1 MTAKDYMKQAKILL
15 RRIDRKQK
23 EAAILRQKLSLPK
36 SPDYSDMPKTASPE
50 SHEIEVGISKIISL
64 EEEVSSFRGELDSMV
79 AEIAKNISQLDD
91 SDMRDLLTKRYVEF
105 KSWKVIFIEMGYS
118 KSSAYRL
125 HQQAL
130 SIIKFGTSWDYV
142 GLDDTSHM

>member
-1 MTAKDYMKQAKILL
+1 
-15 RRIDRKQK
+15 
-23 EAAILRQKLSLPK
+23 
-36 SPDYSDMPKTASPE
+36 MPKTVSPE
-50 SHEIEVGISKIISL
+50 PNEIEVGIAKIMSL
-64 EEEVSSFRGELDSMV
+64 EEEILVFRTELDSMV
-79 AEIAKNISQLDD
+79 AEVNNNISKLDN

-105 KSWKVIFIEMGYS
+105 KDWKVIFNEMGYS

>member
-1 MTAKDYMKQAKILL
+1 MTAKEYMKQAKILL

-23 EAAILRQKLSLPK
+23 EADALRQKLSAPQ
-36 SPDYSDMPKTASPE
+36 SPDFSDMPKTISPAQN
-50 SHEIEVGISKIISL
+50 EIEIGVAKIISL
-64 EEEVSSFRGELDSMV
+64 EEEILVFRTELDSMI
-79 AEIAKNISQLDD
+79 AEVNNNISKLDN

-105 KSWKVIFIEMGYS
+105 KDWKVIFSEMGYS

-125 HQQAL
+125 HQEAL
-130 SIIKFGTSWDYV
+130 SIIKFGTSWDYA

>member
-1 MTAKDYMKQAKILL
+1 MTAKEYMKQARILL

-23 EAAILRQKLSLPK
+23 EADDLRQKLSLPK
-36 SPDYSDMPKTASPE
+36 SSDFSDMPKTVSPE
-50 SHEIEVGISKIISL
+50 PNEIEVGVAKIISL
-64 EEEVSSFRGELDSMV
+64 EEEILVFRTELDTMV
-79 AEIAKNISQLDD
+79 AEVNNNISKLDN

-105 KSWKVIFIEMGYS
+105 KDWKVIFSEMGYS

>member
-1 MTAKDYMKQAKILL
+1 MTAKEYMKQAKTLL

-23 EAAILRQKLSLPK
+23 EADTIRQKISLPK
-36 SPDYSDMPKTASPE
+36 SPAYSDMPKVASPE
-50 SHEIEVGISKIISL
+50 SHEIEVGIAKIMSL
-64 EEEVSSFRGELDSMV
+64 EEEVHTAEKELDLMIV
-79 AEIAKNISQLDD
+79 AVNHNISQLED

-105 KSWKVIFIEMGYS
+105 KDWKVVFSEMGYS

>member
-1 MTAKDYMKQAKILL
+1 MTAKEYMKQAKILL

-23 EAAILRQKLSLPK
+23 EADTLRQKLSLPK
-36 SPDYSDMPKTASPE
+36 SPAYSDMPKTVSPE
-50 SHEIEVGISKIISL
+50 SHEIEVGIAKIISL
-64 EEEVSSFRGELDSMV
+64 EEEISAYRIELDLMV
-79 AEIAKNISQLDD
+79 ADVNNNISKLDN

-105 KSWKVIFIEMGYS
+105 KDWKVIFSEMGYS

>member
-1 MTAKDYMKQAKILL
+1 MTAKEYMKQARILL

-23 EAAILRQKLSLPK
+23 EADDLRQKLSLPK
-36 SPDYSDMPKTASPE
+36 SSDFSDMPKTVSPDPN
-50 SHEIEVGISKIISL
+50 EIEVGVAKIMSL
-64 EEEVSSFRGELDSMV
+64 EEEILVFRTELDSMV
-79 AEIAKNISQLDD
+79 AEVNNNISKLDN

-105 KSWKVIFIEMGYS
+105 KDWKVIFSEMGYS

>member
-1 MTAKDYMKQAKILL
+1 
-15 RRIDRKQK
+15 
-23 EAAILRQKLSLPK
+23 
-36 SPDYSDMPKTASPE
+36 MPKTVSPE
-50 SHEIEVGISKIISL
+50 SHEIEVGIAKIMSL
-64 EEEVSSFRGELDSMV
+64 EGEVHTAEKELDLMV
-79 AEIAKNISQLDD
+79 AVVNHNISHLED
-91 SDMRDLLTKRYVEF
+91 SDMRDLLVKRYVEF
-105 KSWKVIFIEMGYS
+105 KSWKVIFSEMGYS

>member
-1 MTAKDYMKQAKILL
+1 MTAKEYMKQAKILL

-23 EAAILRQKLSLPK
+23 EADALRQKLSAPQ
-36 SPDYSDMPKTASPE
+36 SPDFSDMPKTVSPAQN
-50 SHEIEVGISKIISL
+50 EIEIGVAKIISL
-64 EEEVSSFRGELDSMV
+64 EEEVSSFREELDSMV
-79 AEIAKNISQLDD
+79 AKVINNISKLDN

-105 KSWKVIFIEMGYS
+105 KDWKVIFSEMGYS

-125 HQQAL
+125 HQEAL
-130 SIIKFGTSWDYV
+130 SIIKFGTSWDYA

>member
-1 MTAKDYMKQAKILL
+1 MTAKEYMKQARILL

-23 EAAILRQKLSLPK
+23 EADDLRQKLSLPK
-36 SPDYSDMPKTASPE
+36 SSDFSDMPKTVSPE
-50 SHEIEVGISKIISL
+50 PNEIEVGVAKIMSL
-64 EEEVSSFRGELDSMV
+64 EEEILVFRTELDSMV
-79 AEIAKNISQLDD
+79 AEVNNNISKLDN

-105 KSWKVIFIEMGYS
+105 KDWKVIFSEMGYS

>member
-1 MTAKDYMKQAKILL
+1 MTAKEYMKQARILM

-23 EAAILRQKLSLPK
+23 EADNLRKKISVPQ
-36 SPDYSDMPKTASPE
+36 SPDFSDMPKTVSPE
-50 SHEIEVGISKIISL
+50 PNEIEIGVAKIISL
-64 EEEVSSFRGELDSMV
+64 EEELLAYRTELDSMITD
-79 AEIAKNISQLDD
+79 ANNNISKLDD

-105 KSWKVIFIEMGYS
+105 KDWKVIFSEMGYS

>member
-1 MTAKDYMKQAKILL
+1 MTAKEYMKQAKILL

-23 EAAILRQKLSLPK
+23 EADALRQKLSVPQ
-36 SPDYSDMPKTASPE
+36 SPDFSDMPKTVSPE
-50 SHEIEVGISKIISL
+50 PHEIEIGVAKIVSL
-64 EEEVSSFRGELDSMV
+64 EEDILVFRTKLDSMV
-79 AEIAKNISQLDD
+79 AEVNNNISKIDD

-105 KSWKVIFIEMGYS
+105 KDWKVIFSEMGYS

-130 SIIKFGTSWDYV
+130 SIIKFGTSWDYA

>member
-1 MTAKDYMKQAKILL
+1 MTAKEYMKQARILM

-23 EAAILRQKLSLPK
+23 EADNLRKKISVPQ
-36 SPDYSDMPKTASPE
+36 SPDFSDMPKTVSPE
-50 SHEIEVGISKIISL
+50 PNEIEIGVAKIISL
-64 EEEVSSFRGELDSMV
+64 EEEVSSFREELDSMV
-79 AEIAKNISQLDD
+79 AKVNNNISKLDN

-105 KSWKVIFIEMGYS
+105 KDWKVIFSEMGYS

-125 HQQAL
+125 HQEAL
-130 SIIKFGTSWDYV
+130 SIIKFGTSWDYA

>member
-1 MTAKDYMKQAKILL
+1 M
-15 RRIDRKQK
+15 
-23 EAAILRQKLSLPK
+23 
-36 SPDYSDMPKTASPE
+36 
-50 SHEIEVGISKIISL
+50 SL
-64 EEEVSSFRGELDSMV
+64 EGEVHTAEKELDLMV
-79 AEIAKNISQLDD
+79 AVVNHNISHLED
-91 SDMRDLLTKRYVEF
+91 SDMRDLLVKRYVEF
-105 KSWKVIFIEMGYS
+105 KSWKVIFSEMGYS

>member
-1 MTAKDYMKQAKILL
+1 MTAKEYMKQAKILL

-23 EAAILRQKLSLPK
+23 EADILRQKLSLPK

-50 SHEIEVGISKIISL
+50 SHEIEVGISKIMSL
-64 EEEVSSFRGELDSMV
+64 EEEILAYRTELDLMV
-79 AEIAKNISQLDD
+79 ADVNNNISKLEN

-105 KSWKVIFIEMGYS
+105 KDWKVIFSEMGYS